1 MSVSMYTVSA
11 PIFIQFLTA
20 LSGVLDKAQA
30 HIDAKKLDE
39 SFFMGMRIYPDM
51 HNFTRQVRASCDH
64 AVNAC
69 ARIAGVEL
77 PAFENN
83 ETTIAQLKARIEKAI
98 AFVRTIKPGQI
109 DGMEE
114 KEIVVKFAS
123 GERRFTGQSMLIN
136 FSLPNFYFH
145 TTTAYDILRHCGVEI
160 GKRDFMGTPVQV

>member
-1 MSVSMYTVSA
+1 MSVSMYKVSA
-11 PIFIQFLTA
+11 PIFLQFLTA

-39 SFFMGMRIYPDM
+39 SFIMGMRIYPDM

-69 ARIAGVEL
+69 ARIAGLDV

-83 ETTIAQLKARIEKAI
+83 ETTIADLKKRIEKAI
-98 AFVRTIKPGQI
+98 AFVGAIKPEHM
-109 DGMEE
+109 DGTED
-114 KEIVVKFAS
+114 KQIVVKFGS
-123 GERRFTGQSMLIN
+123 GERSFTGQTMLLN

-145 TTTAYDILRHCGVEI
+145 TTTAYAILRHCGVDV
-160 GKRDFMGTPVQV
+160 GKRDFMGTPVQA

>member
-1 MSVSMYTVSA
+1 MSVSMYKVSV
-11 PIFIQFLTA
+11 PIFIQFLNA

-30 HIDAKKLDE
+30 HIDAKKLDV

-51 HNFTRQVRASCDH
+51 HNFTRQVRASTDH

-77 PAFENN
+77 PVFENN
-83 ETTIAQLKARIEKAI
+83 ETTIADLKQRVEKAV
-98 AFVRTIKPGQI
+98 AFLRTIRPEQL
-109 DGMEE
+109 DGAED
-114 KEIVVKFAS
+114 KEIVIKFAS
-123 GERRFTGQSMLIN
+123 GERRFTGQTMLLN

-160 GKRDFMGTPVQV
+160 GKRDFMGTPVQA

>member
-83 ETTIAQLKARIEKAI
+83 ETTIAQLKARIEKAV
-98 AFVRTIKPGQI
+98 AFVRTIRPEQI
-109 DGMEE
+109 DGMED

-160 GKRDFMGTPVQV
+160 GKRDFMGTPVQS

>member
-11 PIFIQFLTA
+11 PIFIQFLTG

-30 HIDAKKLDE
+30 HIDARKLDE
-39 SFFMGMRIYPDM
+39 SFFMGMRLYPDM

-77 PAFENN
+77 PTFENN
-83 ETTIAQLKARIEKAI
+83 ETTIAQLKARIDKAI
-98 AFVRTIKPGQI
+98 AFVRTMKPAQL
-109 DGMEE
+109 DGMED

-123 GERRFTGQSMLIN
+123 GERRFTGQTMLIN

-145 TTTAYDILRHCGVEI
+145 TTTAYAILRHCGVDI
-160 GKRDFMGTPVQV
+160 GKRDFMGTPVQG

>member
-39 SFFMGMRIYPDM
+39 SFFMGMRLYPDM

-77 PAFENN
+77 PAFEND
-83 ETTIAQLKARIEKAI
+83 ETTIAQLKARIDKAV
-98 AFVRTIKPGQI
+98 AFVRTIKPAQI
-109 DGMEE
+109 DGMED

-145 TTTAYDILRHCGVEI
+145 TTTAYAVLRHCGVDV
-160 GKRDFMGTPVQV
+160 GKRDFMGTPVQG